1 MAWAA
6 EYPCIVAD
14 PPWNETGGGK
24 IKRGAD
30 RHYPLIKKREDILR
44 VMVTAPCWRPAANAH
59 LWLWVTNNFLPDGLW
74 LMGALGFRYV
84 TNRAWAK
91 MEQPLVERYSEAVWK
106 PQRPGLGQYLRGQHE
121 LLLFG
126 VRGTLPARWKSMKKP
141 RSCPT
146 TLLLA
151 PRGEHSEKPQQAYDD
166 IEHVSPGPRLEMFA
180 REARYGW
187 DAWGNAVED
196 VRPVKGC
203 PIPGHHPSCDCEGA
217 GGWR

>member
-1 MAWAA
+1 MIKRAYEP
-6 EYPCIVAD
+6 EYPCISAD
-14 PPWNETGGGK
+14 PPWAEFGGGK

-30 RHYPLIKKREDILR
+30 RHYPLIKKHEDILR
-44 VMVTAPCWRPAANAH
+44 VMVQAPCWRPAADSH

-74 LMGALGFRYV
+74 LMDALGYRYV
-84 TNRAWAK
+84 TNRAWGKA
-91 MEQPLVERYSEAVWK
+91 EPIDDAYPGAPTLYK

-151 PRGEHSEKPQQAYDD
+151 PRGEHSKKPAEAYHDMQR
-166 IEHVSPGPRLEMFA
+166 VSPGPRLEMFA
-180 REARYGW
+180 RHARAGW
-187 DAWGNAVED
+187 DVWGNEVPEGRHTDDYCED
-196 VRPVKGC
+196 CGTELHGSVK
-203 PIPGHHPSCDCEGA
+203 
-217 GGWR
+217 